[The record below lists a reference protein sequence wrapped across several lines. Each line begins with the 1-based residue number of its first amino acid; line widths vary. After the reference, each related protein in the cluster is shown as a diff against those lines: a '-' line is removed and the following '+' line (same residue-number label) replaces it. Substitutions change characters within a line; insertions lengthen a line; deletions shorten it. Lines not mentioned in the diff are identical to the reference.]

1 MQALSHERTLPNPFG
16 WLKGPEGLA
25 GRLALSWSIAGG
37 LSMVAMLVL
46 AAFLSGSPESAYVP
60 FTVSVYF
67 LVGAA
72 GGFIHGALVGAAGRP
87 PSVSISAAVRGLE
100 AAGLWAIPGLAA
112 AWVAGLWVSMTGMAA
127 SEAAPPL
134 IATIVGG
141 WLILAVAAGWALAE
155 AAEGLRYAMQRW
167 PERRPGRV
175 LVLLTFATLLIVFL
189 WQRPEIWFTDLRVS
203 AVGAII
209 LAFGATV
216 WIALPVLVLAL
227 HFLHQWSAESP
238 VWEGPHALQ
247 GEDAVG

>member
-141 WLILAVAAGWALAE
+141 WLILAVAAGWAL
-155 AAEGLRYAMQRW
+155 
-167 PERRPGRV
+167 V
-175 LVLLTFATLLIVFL
+175 IVFL